1 MLLRNVLVF
10 NITIL
15 AIFLF
20 ESNYFVKVN
29 GENSDECQ
37 IIKKICTIKTSVETT
52 ATIEETSA
60 AIEKTTTKT
69 KGTNLEDKSQTPTFT
84 SYNCEIS
91 YSTSSTD
98 SDGTTTVDSDSTSST
113 DSDSTSSTDSDSTSS
128 TDSDSTS
135 STDSDSTITFD
146 SGSITSSDS
155 ENTMNEIELNPIGW
169 RIIQFKCKSSMK
181 NTTNEFKFN
190 ISLEYSNNFLNEQIL
205 ANILTNQSESA
216 YDIIPI
222 YINSDPITITAT
234 CCIDSNIIS
243 TPDVGTT
250 VEETTSTSTTT
261 SISTTISA
269 YTTISTSTTT
279 SNTTTSTNTT
289 TSITTQYPTTQTT
302 NNAFL
307 GNFLK
312 RK

>member
-1 MLLRNVLVF
+1 
-10 NITIL
+10 
-15 AIFLF
+15 
-20 ESNYFVKVN
+20 
-29 GENSDECQ
+29 
-37 IIKKICTIKTSVETT
+37 
-52 ATIEETSA
+52 
-60 AIEKTTTKT
+60 
-69 KGTNLEDKSQTPTFT
+69 
-84 SYNCEIS
+84 
-91 YSTSSTD
+91 
-98 SDGTTTVDSDSTSST
+98 
-113 DSDSTSSTDSDSTSS
+113 
-128 TDSDSTS
+128 
-135 STDSDSTITFD
+135 
-146 SGSITSSDS
+146 
-155 ENTMNEIELNPIGW
+155 MNEIELNPIGW

>member
-98 SDGTTTVDSDSTSST
+98 SDGTTTV
-113 DSDSTSSTDSDSTSS
+113 
-128 TDSDSTS
+128 DSDSTS